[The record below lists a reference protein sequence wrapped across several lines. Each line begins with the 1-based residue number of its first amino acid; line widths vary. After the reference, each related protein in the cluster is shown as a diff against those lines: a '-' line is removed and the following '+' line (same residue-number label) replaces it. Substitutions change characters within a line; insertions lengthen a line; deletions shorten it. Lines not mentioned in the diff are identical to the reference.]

1 MQSSRNRQYPCYR
14 YQTCLK
20 PSATCPEE
28 IREKNLWISA
38 KMSIS
43 MHYST
48 HTHTHRGSDLI
59 SIDIQTLIEIL
70 IAQMHILVV
79 GIFIFLSLFSLLQ
92 VFQNSL

>member
-59 SIDIQTLIEIL
+59 SID
-70 IAQMHILVV
+70 V
-79 GIFIFLSLFSLLQ
+79 Q
-92 VFQNSL
+92 VHVRRKKDKSDKSHNPVEGEKSGED